1 MELTEQVIEEN
12 YTRFIDLLKNN
23 VKREGVDILI
33 QWLNAKDTKIAP
45 ASTRFHMSCKGGLV
59 KHCLNVYDRL
69 KRLMAMEYGESCPY
83 SEETLTIVAL
93 LHDISKINFYEVSYR
108 NTKDENGN
116 WIKVPFYQV
125 KEDKDRLIFGSHS
138 MNSYYMVSKFLKL
151 NYEEELA
158 ILHHMGGTDPSEDTI
173 TIKNVYTAFERSAL
187 AALLHIADVMATV
200 IDEVEV
206 E

>member
-1 MELTEQVIEEN
+1 MEFTEQVIEEN
-12 YTRFIDLLKNN
+12 YIKFINLLKNN
-23 VKREGVDILI
+23 VKREGIDTLI
-33 QWLNAKDTKIAP
+33 QWLNAKDTKTAP

-59 KHCLNVYDRL
+59 KHCLNVYNRL
-69 KRLMAMEYGESCPY
+69 KRLMAMEYNENCPY

-108 NTKDENGN
+108 NTKDENGS
-116 WIKVPFYQV
+116 WIKVPFYQI

-187 AALLHIADVMATV
+187 ATLLHVADVMATV

>member
-1 MELTEQVIEEN
+1 MELTEQAIEEN

-23 VKREGVDILI
+23 VKREGINTLI
-33 QWLNAKDTKIAP
+33 QWLNAKDTKTAP
-45 ASTRFHMSCKGGLV
+45 ASTRFHMSCRGGLV

-69 KRLMAMEYGESCPY
+69 KRLMATEYSESCPY

-108 NTKDENGN
+108 NTKDDNGN

-173 TIKNVYTAFERSAL
+173 TIKNVYTAFERSTL
-187 AALLHIADVMATV
+187 ATLLHVADVMATV